1 MLRDKQNMHKSV
13 LFGRNMSYEVLVDT
27 YFCILSYYEVLVDT
41 NFCILLQDIDV
52 KRQGAVSAYA
62 FVQFTDIRS
71 VVKVLKEMEGEVW
84 GSMKLKVKMYF
95 NRCSSLTSL

>member
-1 MLRDKQNMHKSV
+1 M
-13 LFGRNMSYEVLVDT
+13 
-27 YFCILSYYEVLVDT
+27 
-41 NFCILLQDIDV
+41 

-84 GSMKLKVKMYF
+84 GSMKLKVGIIDPWGWGFHENQGRSGNGVLKVGIKDSRGGMGQ
-95 NRCSSLTSL
+95 CAHSHIP

>member
-1 MLRDKQNMHKSV
+1 M
-13 LFGRNMSYEVLVDT
+13 
-27 YFCILSYYEVLVDT
+27 
-41 NFCILLQDIDV
+41 

-84 GSMKLKVKMYF
+84 GSMKLKVGIIDPWGWRGGGSMKIKVGVGMGF
-95 NRCSSLTSL
+95 SR

>member
-1 MLRDKQNMHKSV
+1 MLRDKQNMHESV

-27 YFCILSYYEVLVDT
+27 Y
-41 NFCILLQDIDV
+41 FCILLQDIDV

-95 NRCSSLTSL
+95 NRCSSLMSL

>member
-1 MLRDKQNMHKSV
+1 M
-13 LFGRNMSYEVLVDT
+13 
-27 YFCILSYYEVLVDT
+27 
-41 NFCILLQDIDV
+41 

-84 GSMKLKVKMYF
+84 GSMKLKVGLIDPWGGGSMKIKVGVGMGF
-95 NRCSSLTSL
+95 SR

>member
-1 MLRDKQNMHKSV
+1 M
-13 LFGRNMSYEVLVDT
+13 
-27 YFCILSYYEVLVDT
+27 
-41 NFCILLQDIDV
+41 

-84 GSMKLKVKMYF
+84 GSMKLKVSIIDPWGWGGGSMKIKVGVGMGF
-95 NRCSSLTSL
+95 SR

>member
-1 MLRDKQNMHKSV
+1 M
-13 LFGRNMSYEVLVDT
+13 
-27 YFCILSYYEVLVDT
+27 
-41 NFCILLQDIDV
+41 

-84 GSMKLKVKMYF
+84 GSMKLKVGIIDPWGWGLHENQGRSGSGVLKVGIKDSRGGMGQCVY
-95 NRCSSLTSL
+95 SHIP

>member
-1 MLRDKQNMHKSV
+1 M
-13 LFGRNMSYEVLVDT
+13 
-27 YFCILSYYEVLVDT
+27 
-41 NFCILLQDIDV
+41 

-84 GSMKLKVKMYF
+84 GSMKLKVGIIDPWGW
-95 NRCSSLTSL
+95 RGGAP

>member
-1 MLRDKQNMHKSV
+1 M
-13 LFGRNMSYEVLVDT
+13 
-27 YFCILSYYEVLVDT
+27 
-41 NFCILLQDIDV
+41 

-84 GSMKLKVKMYF
+84 GSMKLKVGIIDPLRGGALENQGWSGNGVLKVGIKDSRGGMGQCVY
-95 NRCSSLTSL
+95 SHIP

>member
-1 MLRDKQNMHKSV
+1 M
-13 LFGRNMSYEVLVDT
+13 
-27 YFCILSYYEVLVDT
+27 
-41 NFCILLQDIDV
+41 

-84 GSMKLKVKMYF
+84 GSMKLKVGIIDPWGWRGGGGLHENQGRSGNGVLKVGIKDSRGGMGQCVY
-95 NRCSSLTSL
+95 SHIP

>member
-1 MLRDKQNMHKSV
+1 M
-13 LFGRNMSYEVLVDT
+13 
-27 YFCILSYYEVLVDT
+27 
-41 NFCILLQDIDV
+41 

-84 GSMKLKVKMYF
+84 GSMKLKVGIVDPRRGWGQCVYSHF
-95 NRCSSLTSL
+95 

>member
-1 MLRDKQNMHKSV
+1 M
-13 LFGRNMSYEVLVDT
+13 
-27 YFCILSYYEVLVDT
+27 
-41 NFCILLQDIDV
+41 

-84 GSMKLKVKMYF
+84 GSMKLKVGIIDSRRGWDNVYIPTYPDC
-95 NRCSSLTSL
+95 NNHLN

>member
-1 MLRDKQNMHKSV
+1 M
-13 LFGRNMSYEVLVDT
+13 
-27 YFCILSYYEVLVDT
+27 
-41 NFCILLQDIDV
+41 

-84 GSMKLKVKMYF
+84 GSMKLKVGIIDPWGWGGSMKIKVRVGMGF
-95 NRCSSLTSL
+95 SR

>member
-1 MLRDKQNMHKSV
+1 M
-13 LFGRNMSYEVLVDT
+13 
-27 YFCILSYYEVLVDT
+27 
-41 NFCILLQDIDV
+41 

-84 GSMKLKVKMYF
+84 GSMKLKVGIIDRLRGGGLLKIKVGVGMGF
-95 NRCSSLTSL
+95 SR

>member
-1 MLRDKQNMHKSV
+1 M
-13 LFGRNMSYEVLVDT
+13 
-27 YFCILSYYEVLVDT
+27 
-41 NFCILLQDIDV
+41 

-84 GSMKLKVKMYF
+84 GSMKLKVGIIDPWGWGGSMKIKVGVGMGF
-95 NRCSSLTSL
+95 SR

>member
-1 MLRDKQNMHKSV
+1 M
-13 LFGRNMSYEVLVDT
+13 
-27 YFCILSYYEVLVDT
+27 
-41 NFCILLQDIDV
+41 

-84 GSMKLKVKMYF
+84 GSMKLKVGIIDPWGGGLHENQGRSGNGVLKVGIKDSRGGMGQCVY
-95 NRCSSLTSL
+95 SHIP

>member
-1 MLRDKQNMHKSV
+1 M
-13 LFGRNMSYEVLVDT
+13 
-27 YFCILSYYEVLVDT
+27 
-41 NFCILLQDIDV
+41 

-84 GSMKLKVKMYF
+84 GSMKLKVGIIDPWGWEGGGGSMKIKVGVGMGF
-95 NRCSSLTSL
+95 SR

>member
-1 MLRDKQNMHKSV
+1 M
-13 LFGRNMSYEVLVDT
+13 
-27 YFCILSYYEVLVDT
+27 
-41 NFCILLQDIDV
+41 

-84 GSMKLKVKMYF
+84 GSMKLKVGIIDPWGWEGGGAP
-95 NRCSSLTSL
+95 

>member
-1 MLRDKQNMHKSV
+1 M
-13 LFGRNMSYEVLVDT
+13 
-27 YFCILSYYEVLVDT
+27 
-41 NFCILLQDIDV
+41 

-84 GSMKLKVKMYF
+84 GSMKLKVCIIDPWGWRGGGSMKIKVGVGMGF
-95 NRCSSLTSL
+95 SR

>member
-1 MLRDKQNMHKSV
+1 M
-13 LFGRNMSYEVLVDT
+13 
-27 YFCILSYYEVLVDT
+27 
-41 NFCILLQDIDV
+41 

-84 GSMKLKVKMYF
+84 GSMKLKVGIIDPWGWGGGGSMKIKVGVGMGF
-95 NRCSSLTSL
+95 SR

>member
-1 MLRDKQNMHKSV
+1 M
-13 LFGRNMSYEVLVDT
+13 
-27 YFCILSYYEVLVDT
+27 
-41 NFCILLQDIDV
+41 

-84 GSMKLKVKMYF
+84 GSMKLKVGIIDPWGWRGGGGSMKIKVGVGMGF
-95 NRCSSLTSL
+95 SR

>member
-1 MLRDKQNMHKSV
+1 M
-13 LFGRNMSYEVLVDT
+13 
-27 YFCILSYYEVLVDT
+27 
-41 NFCILLQDIDV
+41 

-84 GSMKLKVKMYF
+84 GSMKLKVGIIDSRRGWDNVYIP
-95 NRCSSLTSL
+95 T